1 MNPLYRT
8 TAASVVTLVLVRL
21 SDSSSGGVRATDHS
35 HHRQAHIT
43 QLHRRNEEYGI
54 GASNAAEGYVE
65 EEFIPPWRDPEPA
78 APTINTTD
86 TTSAVMDPTASPTES
101 PVTSPPTEPPTGA
114 PIATPVPIVSTS
126 APVEAIESIPDS
138 AISTTFDEASGVK
151 ESRCALLPSIGNFV
165 TEILDIEYS
174 LYFIED
180 EMLDEES
187 IQDIVDF
194 SVEPRLHDALVEIGM
209 GCNSVDFITAKHV
222 MVDLSSGGNDLVG
235 AQCLVSAEND
245 LSLVNATAC
254 YQVWGQVEATM
265 WFAPNRR
272 QLQGATTPF
281 GDREAF
287 NEFTEWMEEAF
298 VLLTESDE
306 EAGSEIL
313 KASFQG
319 YANVESVDGVNT
331 ELTQDVSIDRT
342 AALTG
347 AAYSADDGGI
357 SLVWGLVAIV
367 AGVMVLATAVLI
379 VVVRRK
385 RNRKALFEHSKVV
398 DNLKLDSKDDLDD
411 DADLVDDE
419 YLFQEE
425 QSLPEKF
432 KVKLEGADHDYR
444 YIGEDRK
451 KPIFVATER
460 NKQFRDHL
468 DVLKQKKE
476 QEQREKQYESVML

>member
-1 MNPLYRT
+1 MNPLFRT

-21 SDSSSGGVRATDHS
+21 SDSSGGGVRATDHS
-35 HHRQAHIT
+35 HHRQAHGS

-54 GASNAAEGYVE
+54 GASNAAAGYVE

-78 APTINTTD
+78 APTINITE
-86 TTSAVMDPTASPTES
+86 TTSTGMDPTASPTES
-101 PVTSPPTEPPTGA
+101 PVVSPTEPPTGA

-126 APVEAIESIPDS
+126 APVEAIESTPDS
-138 AISTTFDEASGVK
+138 AIVATFDEASGIK
-151 ESRCALLPSIGNFV
+151 ESRCAVLPSIGNFV
-165 TEILDIEYS
+165 TEVLDIEYF
-174 LYFIED
+174 LYFMED

-187 IQDIVDF
+187 IQDIVDS
-194 SVEPRLHDALVEIGM
+194 SVEPRLHDALVEVGM

-235 AQCLVSAEND
+235 AQCLVSAEDD
-245 LSLVNATAC
+245 LLLANATAC

-265 WFAPNRR
+265 WFSPNRR
-272 QLQGATTPF
+272 RLQGATTPF

-298 VLLTESDE
+298 ELLTESD

-342 AALTG
+342 AALMG

-367 AGVMVLATAVLI
+367 AGVMVLATAIMI

-385 RNRKALFEHSKVV
+385 RNRKALFEHSRVV
-398 DNLKLDSKDDLDD
+398 DDLKLDSKDDLDD
-411 DADLVDDE
+411 NADLVDDE
-419 YLFQEE
+419 YLFQEDE
-425 QSLPEKF
+425 SLPEKF

-476 QEQREKQYESVML
+476 QEQRAKQYESVML